1 MSIVEY
7 DIVKLSTK
15 SRYGLRIVIQVA
27 CDNLEG
33 RLSQGREIAKNQD
46 LTEAY
51 IEQIMIPLKKA
62 GIIKTER
69 GCSGGYMLGKS
80 PEDISIMDLIEVFE
94 GKFVMS
100 PCISGKKECPRME
113 ICPATGVWR
122 HLTRKLR
129 ESAST
134 ISIKDILEKK
144 YA

>member
-1 MSIVEY
+1 M
-7 DIVKLSTK
+7 KLSTK

-100 PCISGKKECPRME
+100 PCISGKTAESIALARSFLQRIKPLRGPRRVLWVVE
-113 ICPATGVWR
+113 VT
-122 HLTRKLR
+122 T
-129 ESAST
+129 SA
-134 ISIKDILEKK
+134 
-144 YA
+144 

>member
-1 MSIVEY
+1 LLIIGD
-7 DIVKLSTK
+7 DIMKLSTK
-15 SRYGLRIVIQVA
+15 SRYGLRIVLQIA

-33 RLSQGREIAKNQD
+33 KLSQGRDIAKNQD

-80 PEDISIMDLIEVFE
+80 PEDINMMDLIEVFE
-94 GKFVMS
+94 GKFSMS
-100 PCISGKKECPRME
+100 PCITEKEECPRIE

-122 HLTRKLR
+122 HLTKKLR
-129 ESAST
+129 ESASA

-144 YA
+144 FA